1 MQPTKPH
8 NDVLAVV
15 LTVGFLELIR
25 TAWISDDA
33 AITLRCVLNLLHGY
47 GATFNIDERVQ
58 PYTHPLWFLLIS
70 AFSVLTRNVFTST
83 FILSIGV
90 SIASLWLLLTRVAR
104 NFWAG
109 VLAASV
115 LLLSKAYVDFS
126 TSGLENPLAHLLILA
141 AVLSATTA
149 TTFFLICSLVYLTR
163 PDLLLLLLPLA
174 LLVATEC
181 RTTPRALVKATA
193 IGAMPAVAWTLFSL
207 YYYGFPFP
215 NTAYAKLG
223 AGIPFNERVIQGG
236 KYLLDSAT
244 RDYVTV
250 PFVVTGIALGLVRR
264 GLITER
270 SAIDAALATGSLLYL
285 AFVVS
290 TGGDFMSG
298 RFLTV
303 PLLVATVI
311 VSRSPLSIRHVQ
323 VAAVAFG
330 ALALATIKA
339 TVLSGPGYS
348 DSTIGSNGITDER
361 AYYFQRFGLVAAPN
375 GTFAQPAWDLRERSV
390 SIVCGN
396 LGFTGIAGGPAA
408 HLIDQCALADPL
420 LAHLPAE
427 RTREWRIGHFLRQL
441 PTEYEASVA
450 QRANLLTDP
459 RTHAY
464 YESIRDVTRGRLNSL
479 DRLREVVRLT
489 LGRVP
494 VPDWNMYY
502 ETKVPRSSAV
512 DPARPGST
520 SR

>member
-1 MQPTKPH
+1 MQPAQPR
-8 NDVLAVV
+8 NDVLAV
-15 LTVGFLELIR
+15 LMTVGFLELIR

-58 PYTHPLWFLLIS
+58 PYTHPLWFLIIS
-70 AFSVLTRNVFTST
+70 ALSVLTRNVFAST
-83 FILSIGV
+83 FVLSIAV
-90 SIASLWLLLTRVAR
+90 SMASLWLLLTRVAR
-104 NFWAG
+104 NAWAG
-109 VLAASV
+109 VLASSV

-141 AVLSATTA
+141 AVLSMTSA
-149 TTFFLICSLVYLTR
+149 TTFFLTCSLVYLTR

-174 LLVATEC
+174 ALVMTNYRE
-181 RTTPRALVKATA
+181 TPRALVKAIA

-223 AGIPFNERVIQGG
+223 AGIPINERVIQGG
-236 KYLLDSAT
+236 KYLLDSAM
-244 RDYVTV
+244 RDYVTL
-250 PFVVTGIALGLVRR
+250 PFVIVGMVIGFR
-264 GLITER
+264 GSRL
-270 SAIDAALATGSLLYL
+270 DKALAGGSLFYL

-290 TGGDFMSG
+290 TGGDFMTG

-303 PLLVATVI
+303 PLLVAAII

-330 ALALATIKA
+330 ALALATIDA
-339 TVLSGPGYS
+339 TLLSGPGYS
-348 DSTIGSNGITDER
+348 DSTIGDNGITDER
-361 AYYFQRFGLVAAPN
+361 AYYFQRYGLAAAPK

-427 RTREWRIGHFLRQL
+427 RTRQWRIGHFLRQL
-441 PTEYEASVA
+441 PTDYEASVA

-464 YESIRDVTRGRLNSL
+464 YESIRTVTRGRLTSL
-479 DRLREVVRLT
+479 DRLREVARLT
-489 LGRVP
+489 LGRVTA
-494 VPDWNMYY
+494 PDWHMYY
-502 ETKVPRSSAV
+502 ETKVPRSSTV
-512 DPARPGST
+512 DPATSGST

>member
-58 PYTHPLWFLLIS
+58 PYTHPLWFLIIS
-70 AFSVLTRNVFTST
+70 ALSVLTRNVFAST
-83 FILSIGV
+83 FVLSIAV
-90 SIASLWLLLTRVAR
+90 SMTSLRLLLTRVAQ

-109 VLAASV
+109 VLAASM

-141 AVLSATTA
+141 AVLSATSA
-149 TTFFLICSLVYLTR
+149 ITFFLICSLVYLTR
-163 PDLLLLLLPLA
+163 PDLLV
-174 LLVATEC
+174 LLVPLGLLVVTQYREA
-181 RTTPRALVKATA
+181 PRRLVQAVA
-193 IGAMPAVAWTLFSL
+193 IGAIPAVAWTLFSL

-223 AGIPFNERVIQGG
+223 AGIPIIERVIQGG
-236 KYLLDSAT
+236 TYLLDSAM

-250 PFVVTGIALGLVRR
+250 PFVIVGMAIGFR
-264 GLITER
+264 GSLL
-270 SAIDAALATGSLLYL
+270 DKALACGSLLYL

-303 PLLVATVI
+303 PLLVAAII
-311 VSRSPLSIRHVQ
+311 VSRSPLSIRRVQ

-330 ALALATIKA
+330 VLALATINV

-348 DSTIGSNGITDER
+348 DSTIGDNGISDER
-361 AYYFQRFGLVAAPN
+361 AYYFQRYGLVAAPK

-427 RTREWRIGHFLRQL
+427 RTRQWRIGHFLRQL
-441 PTEYEASVA
+441 PTDYEASVA

-464 YESIRDVTRGRLNSL
+464 YVSIRDVTRGRLTSL
-479 DRLREVVRLT
+479 DRLREVARLT

-502 ETKVPRSSAV
+502 ETKVPSSSAV
-512 DPARPGST
+512 DPGTAGST
-520 SR
+520 NR

>member
-58 PYTHPLWFLLIS
+58 PYTHPLWFLIIS
-70 AFSVLTRNVFTST
+70 VLSVLTRNVFAST
-83 FILSIGV
+83 FVLSIAV
-90 SIASLWLLLTRVAR
+90 SMTSLWLLLTRVAR
-104 NFWAG
+104 NFRAG

-141 AVLSATTA
+141 AVLSATSA
-149 TTFFLICSLVYLTR
+149 ITFFLICSLVYLTR
-163 PDLLLLLLPLA
+163 PDLLVLLVPLA
-174 LLVATEC
+174 LLVVTEY
-181 RTTPRALVKATA
+181 REAPRRLVQAVA
-193 IGAMPAVAWTLFSL
+193 IGAIPAVAWTLFSL

-223 AGIPFNERVIQGG
+223 AGIPIIERASQGG
-236 KYLLDSAT
+236 TYLLDSAT
-244 RDYVTV
+244 RDYVTL
-250 PFVVTGIALGLVRR
+250 PFVIVGMAIGFR
-264 GLITER
+264 GSLL
-270 SAIDAALATGSLLYL
+270 DKALACGSLLYL

-303 PLLVATVI
+303 PLLVAAII
-311 VSRSPLSIRHVQ
+311 VSRSPLSIRQVQ
-323 VAAVAFG
+323 VGAVAFG
-330 ALALATIKA
+330 VLALATINA

-348 DSTIGSNGITDER
+348 DSTIGDNGISDER
-361 AYYFQRFGLVAAPN
+361 AYYFQRYGLVAAPK

-427 RTREWRIGHFLRQL
+427 RTRQWRIGHFLRQL
-441 PTEYEASVA
+441 PTDYEASVA

-464 YESIRDVTRGRLNSL
+464 YESIRDVTRGRLTSL

-502 ETKVPRSSAV
+502 ETKVPSSSAV
-512 DPARPGST
+512 DPDTSGST